1 MSPQT
6 FIRDGCLTSTKLLS
20 IQEDKR
26 LNLFDTATLSQVQWH
41 LACRAGVAGV
51 G

>member
-26 LNLFDTATLSQVQWH
+26 LNLFDTQLFPKSNGT
-41 LACRAGVAGV
+41 
-51 G
+51 